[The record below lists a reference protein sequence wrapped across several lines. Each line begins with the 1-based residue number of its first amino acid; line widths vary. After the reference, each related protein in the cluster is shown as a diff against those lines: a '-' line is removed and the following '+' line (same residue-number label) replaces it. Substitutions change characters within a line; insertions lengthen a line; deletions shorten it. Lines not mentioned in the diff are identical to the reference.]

1 MKVIS
6 NFLSEENHKKLK
18 NILESHTIPWYFND
32 KVVTDKDSPFQFT
45 HPFYNGGMPS
55 ETIELIHPILM
66 LLSPLSIIRAK
77 ANCTFKTD
85 KNINTG
91 SHTDNKQKG
100 LKSAVYFVNDND
112 GYLHNFEEKKSVK
125 SVANTMCIIDSNV
138 LHAGFTCTNSDRRLV
153 INICYLPDETY
164 SHNRS

>member
-6 NFLSEENHKKLK
+6 NFLSEENHKKIK

-112 GYLHNFEEKKSVK
+112 GYTYLKNEDMKVESKANRILHFNSYYKHHS
-125 SVANTMCIIDSNV
+125 T
-138 LHAGFTCTNSDRRLV
+138 TCTDKNLRCTV
-153 INICYLPDETY
+153 NINYF
-164 SHNRS
+164 